1 MANDDTIVNSRNNQ
15 NFGGFYPNVLGKSK
29 SGQLYYNKE
38 LNTYINFQKEE
49 PTAPFRLPLAPK
61 QIGDY
66 LKEGYVAQPDAL
78 RVDKTKVQIAA
89 ELDKKEYKI
98 PTIPTKYPLN
108 FDVTKNLF
116 NGKAEDLNRCLVG
129 TKLEGQGQLFLNA
142 QKKYG
147 INAVFLMSIAKN
159 ESGFG
164 ASPARE
170 KNGAIHKYN
179 IAGLTTGSK
188 IPGHRFQNPVNYA
201 ACIDSLCKNLIKH
214 YISQHHT
221 TISSI
226 QKTYAPGNKE
236 WANSIKNTMGE
247 LSTTI
252 MKPYRT
258 TPKNHKDKKAVAKK

>member
-1 MANDDTIVNSRNNQ
+1 MANDDTIVNSSNNQ
-15 NFGGFYPNVLGKSK
+15 SFGGFYPNVLCKPK

-38 LNTYINFQKEE
+38 LNTFINFQEE
-49 PTAPFRLPLAPK
+49 PTAPFRLPIDQK

-78 RVDKTKVQIAA
+78 KVDKTKVQIAA

-108 FDVTKNLF
+108 FDITKNLF

-129 TKLEGQGQLFLNA
+129 TKLAGKGQLFLDA

-147 INAVFLMSIAKN
+147 INAVFLMSIAKK

-164 ASPARE
+164 AAAAKE
-170 KNGAIHKYN
+170 KTGVVHKYN

-188 IPGHRFQNPVNYA
+188 IPGHRFQNPSSYA
-201 ACIDSLCKNLIKH
+201 ACVDSLCQNLQKH
-214 YISQHHT
+214 YISKKHT

-226 QKTYAPGNKE
+226 QTIYAPGNTT
-236 WANSIKNTMGE
+236 WATAIKNTMGE

-258 TPKNHKDKKAVAKK
+258 TPETSKEKNQ

>member
-1 MANDDTIVNSRNNQ
+1 M
-15 NFGGFYPNVLGKSK
+15 GNVEEI
-29 SGQLYYNKE
+29 KE
-38 LNTYINFQKEE
+38 LIKNDIVKEK
-49 PTAPFRLPLAPK
+49 TVSTLA
-61 QIGDY
+61 
-66 LKEGYVAQPDAL
+66 
-78 RVDKTKVQIAA
+78 
-89 ELDKKEYKI
+89 
-98 PTIPTKYPLN
+98 
-108 FDVTKNLF
+108 
-116 NGKAEDLNRCLVG
+116 
-129 TKLEGQGQLFLNA
+129 
-142 QKKYG
+142 
-147 INAVFLMSIAKN
+147 S
-159 ESGFG
+159 
-164 ASPARE
+164 
-170 KNGAIHKYN
+170 KYN

-226 QKTYAPGNKE
+226 QNTYAPGNKE